1 MSTHQVSKPRAAKK
15 SIAEESARPGTC
27 RSKVGCE
34 AMEEPC
40 ANRMRPAGPA
50 GSPACLFHRNSR
62 TPPSLVVQCSVPVRR
77 NRSFMP
83 TTPVSAEAS
92 AGRSRGCEP
101 RRPRSFGPYA
111 VRIDHFRPFLDLGL
125 HIGAEFVGLH
135 RHRGGALLLP
145 RLSHVRSRQD
155 LVDLGVEELDD

>member
-40 ANRMRPAGPA
+40 TNRMRPAGPA

-77 NRSFMP
+77 TRSFMP
-83 TTPVSAEAS
+83 ATPVFAK
-92 AGRSRGCEP
+92 GKT
-101 RRPRSFGPYA
+101 RRPRARQPRCPRSFRLDG
-111 VRIDHFRPFLDLGL
+111 VRLDDFGPFLDLGL

-135 RHRGGALLLP
+135 RHRGYAP
-145 RLSHVRSRQD
+145 PLSPPPSCPSPY
-155 LVDLGVEELDD
+155 